1 LEKLTPEQRDKL
13 IRDTAL
19 SIIQEESKKW
29 IVRFKLTM
37 FASAVLALG
46 FIAYGF
52 YILTEIASG
61 GNPALAFMAL
71 AIALG
76 VFGSLKWGRRALTNL
91 RSLLGALETIKKED
105 FFAK

>member
-1 LEKLTPEQRDKL
+1 MTDEERDKL

-19 SIIQEESKKW
+19 VIILKESKKW
-29 IVRFKLTM
+29 IVRFKLTV
-37 FASAVLALG
+37 FTSAVLALG
-46 FIAYGF
+46 FLAYGF
-52 YILTEIASG
+52 YLWAEIASG

-76 VFGSLKWGRRALTNL
+76 VFGSVQLGSRALTNL

>member
-1 LEKLTPEQRDKL
+1 MEKLTQEERDKL

-19 SIIQEESKKW
+19 ALIQEESKKW
-29 IVRFKLTM
+29 IARFKLTM

-46 FIAYGF
+46 FLAYGF
-52 YILTEIASG
+52 YLWVEIASG

-76 VFGSLKWGRRALTNL
+76 VFGSVKLGRRALTNL